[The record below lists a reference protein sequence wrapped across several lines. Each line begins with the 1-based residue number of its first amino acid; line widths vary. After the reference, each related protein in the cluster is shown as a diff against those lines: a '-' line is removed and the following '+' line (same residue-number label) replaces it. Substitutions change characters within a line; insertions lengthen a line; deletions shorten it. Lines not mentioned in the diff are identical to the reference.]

1 MGRLESMAD
10 DDVNHFLKEWEAT
23 RDVLKTFDGY
33 LHDLRKYGF
42 SFITALLTGSAIL
55 FTTWIRKPIFDDAGV
70 LIVEGELF
78 PEHVKAAILAVTLF
92 LILGLFMIDVY
103 YRFFQKTAN
112 IRSRILEKVL
122 NIELSDSITQ
132 RYNSS
137 IINQYLVSGVYCIFI
152 LGVLSLGI
160 SVLSNSLFWLSLI
173 VLGSLLAVMVLSLGA
188 SSRFFYFI
196 HYDYGLMDWILDR
209 LECGVGDEV
218 RVIMT
223 NIGDKPIR
231 ISANKATW
239 SLSKEGEN
247 VPLRSGVTPADIV
260 IEPFQN
266 YMWVL
271 KTGKDEKRGE
281 EELEPG
287 IYRIEVRPLQ
297 KNSRELGPEG
307 EMRPLSRK
315 LRIKP
320 AGKPPVHNVK
330 FIKNTKKHAAA

>member
-1 MGRLESMAD
+1 MERLESMAD
-10 DDVNHFLKEWEAT
+10 DDVNHFFKEWEAT

-55 FTTWIRKPIFDDAGV
+55 FTTWIRQPIYDDYGAV
-70 LIVEGELF
+70 IVEGELF

-92 LILGLFMIDVY
+92 LIIGLFMIDTY
-103 YRFFQKTAN
+103 YRLFQKTAN

-122 NIELSDSITQ
+122 NIELSDAITQ
-132 RYNSS
+132 RYHSS

-188 SSRFFYFI
+188 RFFYFI

-223 NIGDKPIR
+223 NIGDEPIP
-231 ISANKATW
+231 ISANKAMW
-239 SLSKEGEN
+239 NLFKEGGN
-247 VPLRSGVTPADIV
+247 VPLRSGVTPADIE
-260 IEPFQN
+260 IGSFQN

-271 KTGKDEKRGE
+271 RTGADEKRGE
-281 EELEPG
+281 EKLEHG

-297 KNSRELGPEG
+297 KNSRALGPEG

-320 AGKPPVHNVK
+320 SSEPQVHHVK
-330 FIKNTKKHAAA
+330 LIKNTKKHAPA